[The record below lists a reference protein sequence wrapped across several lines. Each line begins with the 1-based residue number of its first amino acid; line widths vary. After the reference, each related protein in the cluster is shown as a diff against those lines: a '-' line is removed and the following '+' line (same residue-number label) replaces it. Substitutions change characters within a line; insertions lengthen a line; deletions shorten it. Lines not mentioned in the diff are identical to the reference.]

1 MPGGRRLPHNID
13 AEMVLLGT
21 ILVNNRAFERV
32 ADFLKADHFAY
43 EPHRRVFAACRKLIE
58 SGWVAD
64 PIMIGTTLADDASLA
79 EIGGGSY
86 LLKLANA
93 AVAVVNARDYG
104 RLVYD
109 LHLRRKLI
117 AAGEDIIARAYQTD
131 GDAEQLVTEAAG
143 TVLGVAEDAS
153 GTNTALR
160 PIAYATA
167 EAILATER
175 AHRGETEGKPIK
187 TGLIDLD
194 RKIGGLRQS
203 ALSIVAARPGMG
215 KTAFGIGLTLAAA
228 RAGVSVELVSVEMPA
243 RAIANRMLAAVSGL
257 ESENLMDGILSD
269 GDAGLLI
276 EAKREIDA
284 LPIRVVDSVLTSA
297 SAIRLW
303 CMDIARRRRDT
314 QTLVVVDYL
323 QLLRAPEHLDGAK
336 KHERVEAISGI
347 LRDAAKESG
356 IAICAL
362 AQLSRAVETRTNP
375 RPMLSDLAE
384 SGAIEKDA
392 TLVMMLHRPDVFL
405 ERNEPET
412 DRLKQHEEWQKKIDA
427 CRNLAEVYVEKNR
440 HGKVGKVRV
449 FFDLARQRFTTLV
462 KEPDPQQDWIG

>member
-1 MPGGRRLPHNID
+1 MPGGRRLPHNIE
-13 AEMVLLGT
+13 AEMALLGS
-21 ILVNNRAFERV
+21 ILVSNRAFERV
-32 ADFLKADHFAY
+32 SDFLRAEHFAY
-43 EPHRRVFAACRKLIE
+43 EPHRRIYAACRKLIE
-58 SGWVAD
+58 SGQVAD
-64 PIMIGTTLADDASLA
+64 PVMLGAHLGGDAAFADL
-79 EIGGGSY
+79 GGAGY
-86 LLKLANA
+86 LLKLADA
-93 AVAVVNARDYG
+93 AVAVINARDYG

-109 LHLRRKLI
+109 RHLRRQLI
-117 AAGEDIIARAYQTD
+117 VAGEDIISRAYQND

-143 TVLGVAEDAS
+143 KVLGVAEDAS

-160 PIAYATA
+160 PIAYATG
-167 EAILATER
+167 EAVLATER

-194 RKIGGLRQS
+194 RKIGGLRQGT
-203 ALSIVAARPGMG
+203 LSIVAARPGMG
-215 KTAFGIGLTLAAA
+215 KTVFGIGLTLAAA
-228 RAGVSVELVSVEMPA
+228 RAGVNVELVSAEMPA

-257 ESENLMDGILSD
+257 ESEDLLNGVLND
-269 GDAGLLI
+269 GDAQLLLN
-276 EAKREIDA
+276 AKREIDA
-284 LPIRVVDSVLTSA
+284 LPIRLVDSVLTSA

-303 CMDIARRRRDT
+303 CMDLCRRRRDT
-314 QTLVVVDYL
+314 QTLIVVDYL

-336 KHERVEAISGI
+336 KFERVEAISGI

-356 IAICAL
+356 VAICAL

-384 SGAIEKDA
+384 SGAIERDA

-405 ERNEPET
+405 ERNEPES

-427 CRNLAEVYVEKNR
+427 CRNVVEVYVEKNR
-440 HGKVGKVRV
+440 HGKVGKVRI

-462 KEPDPQQDWIG
+462 KEPTEQDWIA